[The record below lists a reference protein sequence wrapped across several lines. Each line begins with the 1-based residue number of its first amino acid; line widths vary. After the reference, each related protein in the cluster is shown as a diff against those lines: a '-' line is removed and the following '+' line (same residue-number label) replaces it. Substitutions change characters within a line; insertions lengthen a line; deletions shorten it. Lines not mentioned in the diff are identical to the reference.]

1 MVRFELEV
9 DRPVAEVFD
18 YMADFSNENEWNS
31 VAHDV
36 AQLNPD
42 PLAVGSRFK
51 GDFDRIGS
59 VEYEIKEYARPDHLS
74 GEGRAKMVTWD
85 EAFDFSE
92 RNGRTRLLGTL
103 DPHPK
108 GVLRLAKPLMERVMK
123 GQMQKGMANVKATL
137 EQRPARG
144 TPGAQSGRTG
154 R

>member
-1 MVRFELEV
+1 MVRIEVEV

-18 YMADFSNENEWNS
+18 YMADFRNENEWNS

-36 AQLNPD
+36 AQLNPG

-51 GDFDRIGS
+51 GDYDRMGS
-59 VEYEIKEYARPDHLS
+59 VEYVIKEYARPDHLG
-74 GEGRAKMVTWD
+74 GEGKAKMLTWY
-85 EAFDFSE
+85 ATFDLS
-92 RNGRTRLLGTL
+92 GRKGGTRLVGTI

-144 TPGAQSGRTG
+144 PSGA
-154 R
+154 